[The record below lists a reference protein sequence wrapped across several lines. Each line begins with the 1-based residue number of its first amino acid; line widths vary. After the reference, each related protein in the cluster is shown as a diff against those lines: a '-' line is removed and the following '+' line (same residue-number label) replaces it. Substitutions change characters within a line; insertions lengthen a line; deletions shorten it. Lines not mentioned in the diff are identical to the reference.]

1 MAPYQWYC
9 VSFTACDTAFG
20 VIRAMQTRCNRVYSS
35 DNLEGKIIAV
45 QGPGAV
51 GHNISNETLDRVK
64 HKILCRTAN
73 NQLKEERHGELLEQK
88 GIGSHPITLPRPVGP
103 FMKRIGW
110 ASVWSITN
118 EAGKRYLAS
127 IRTWSGS

>member
-9 VSFTACDTAFG
+9 VSFTACDTPFG
-20 VIRAMQTRCNRVYSS
+20 VIRAMQARCNPVYRS

-64 HKILCRTAN
+64 HKIICRTAN

-88 GIGSHPITLPRPVGP
+88 GIGYAPDYIAKGGGTIYDTDRSGVGVVNHERGRE
-103 FMKRIGW
+103 KVSRI
-110 ASVWSITN
+110 
-118 EAGKRYLAS
+118 Y
-127 IRTWSGS
+127 